1 MNKKNIVL
9 LFPLLFFFSSCSLL
23 YKNDDILF
31 DIRIK
36 EGRYNYTNSF
46 SIGDITIDYIELLF
60 DRKISLSNP
69 CIDNELIDY
78 SYNKEDRFKWNF
90 LFNLSIQGEKY
101 YYYVGN
107 IEYSKNQKNVY
118 TLKNVTCSTYSSLS
132 FSEIKLNL
140 LNTNDDEYA
149 EEIKISFS
157 GYENDINLINTSI
170 KHKVE
175 FKGLIDLFDYT
186 KTGSLI
192 NYYYDF
198 EEVRIVLKFPPGRE
212 VPYIVDQDGNRL
224 DYLYKTTYGYEFFYD
239 MPDKDV
245 ILNIMI

>member
-1 MNKKNIVL
+1 MHKKNIIL
-9 LFPLLFFFSSCSLL
+9 LIPLLLSFSSCSLID
-23 YKNDDILF
+23 KNDDFLF

-36 EGRYNYTNSF
+36 EGRYNYTTSF
-46 SIGDITIDYIELLF
+46 SIRNITIDNIELLF

-101 YYYVGN
+101 YYHAEN

-118 TLKNVTCSTYSSLS
+118 TLKNVTCSAYSSLS

-140 LNTNDDEYA
+140 VNTNDDEYA

-157 GYENDINLINTSI
+157 EYENDISLINTSI

-175 FKGLIDLFDYT
+175 FKGLVDLFDYT
-186 KTGSLI
+186 KTKSLI
-192 NYYYDF
+192 DYYYDF

-224 DYLYKTTYGYEFFYD
+224 DYFYKTIYGYEFFYD